1 MLVAPVEDAVGALV
15 DGVLLSEVVTHRVW
29 WQRVPAFIADDP
41 CHNSFGIKF
50 RFFRCHWCHSV
61 YAHWFI
67 WFVVFGSTLL
77 RRKANRRTRGTRMMN
92 RISVMVFG
100 CPFLERRGASRQ
112 LFSHSF
118 LMTICTDGR
127 YFLTSIIIFLVYVG
141 RLRLSRSLILVVPVH
156 VPDSGTCSGSTRKN
170 PVQDRHN
177 LWHLRAHRSGWV
189 GQQRRWG
196 GSCNST
202 GRGQAP

>member
-15 DGVLLSEVVTHRVW
+15 DGVLLSQVVTHRVW

-61 YAHWFI
+61 YAHCLI
-67 WFVVFGSTLL
+67 WF
-77 RRKANRRTRGTRMMN
+77 
-92 RISVMVFG
+92 MVFG

-141 RLRLSRSLILVVPVH
+141 RLHHPIAFAKP
-156 VPDSGTCSGSTRKN
+156 
-170 PVQDRHN
+170 
-177 LWHLRAHRSGWV
+177 
-189 GQQRRWG
+189 
-196 GSCNST
+196 
-202 GRGQAP
+202 